1 MPAAYDGVPM
11 DGRHIARWRM
21 HNLRLSGPPFESPA
35 DVVQWLCAVQSQDYG
50 PAKWSVAERTRSFTD
65 AAMDK
70 AFADGDI
77 LRTHVLRPTW
87 HFVAPADIRWMLEL
101 TAPRVHA
108 LNAYMYRQLE
118 LDEKVLAK
126 CTTLLL
132 AALQGGN
139 QLTRKELESIFEKT
153 GIVTKGFRVAYILMN
168 AELNGVVCSGA
179 LKGRQ
184 HTYALVEERAP
195 QAISLTGDEALAEL
209 TLRYFTGHGPAT
221 ANDLKAWSSLS
232 ASDIKRGLEVVGS
245 QLDRES
251 VQGVTYWFAAAAP
264 QPEVA
269 SPKIH
274 ILQGYDEYI
283 MGYRESR
290 YVLDVSGA
298 ARSPSRG
305 KTPFNGI
312 IILDGQVAGHWK
324 RTLKKSSVTIEAA
337 LYAPLDKAQ
346 TGALQAS
353 ADNYGQFLGVTATV
367 VPTVL

>member
-1 MPAAYDGVPM
+1 
-11 DGRHIARWRM
+11 M
-21 HNLRLSGPPFESPA
+21 HNLCLSGPPFESPA

-195 QAISLTGDEALAEL
+195 QAISLT
-209 TLRYFTGHGPAT
+209 
-221 ANDLKAWSSLS
+221 
-232 ASDIKRGLEVVGS
+232 
-245 QLDRES
+245 
-251 VQGVTYWFAAAAP
+251 VTRPWP
-264 QPEVA
+264 N
-269 SPKIH
+269 
-274 ILQGYDEYI
+274 
-283 MGYRESR
+283 
-290 YVLDVSGA
+290 
-298 ARSPSRG
+298 SPSA
-305 KTPFNGI
+305 TS
-312 IILDGQVAGHWK
+312 Q
-324 RTLKKSSVTIEAA
+324 
-337 LYAPLDKAQ
+337 
-346 TGALQAS
+346 
-353 ADNYGQFLGVTATV
+353 VTARRPRT
-367 VPTVL
+367 T